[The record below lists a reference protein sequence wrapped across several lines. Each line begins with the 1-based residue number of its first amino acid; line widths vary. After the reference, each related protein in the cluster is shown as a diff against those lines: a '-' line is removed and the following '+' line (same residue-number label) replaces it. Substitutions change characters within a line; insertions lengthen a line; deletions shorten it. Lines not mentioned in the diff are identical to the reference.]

1 MKRFVITEDEKNHIQ
16 KMYGLINEQATNPVC
31 NRFVMNVPLK
41 NPDPD
46 TGLNWSK
53 NKVLVYSAI
62 YQEPMSGGKL
72 NATDGGGNKVWL
84 QSKGF
89 LDWPVGNTK
98 LAYTA
103 AKKLY
108 DGISG
113 LDISGEGAKKIAEV
127 AQMGKSF
134 DILTQNEFLKQWYK
148 LTQGSETPW
157 EAIAS
162 DNEEKFRDMMVNDST
177 SKVKKYCPASVDY

>member
-1 MKRFVITEDEKNHIQ
+1 MKRFVITEDEKNHIS
-16 KMYGLINEQATNPVC
+16 KMYGLIYEQATNPVC
-31 NRFVMNVPLK
+31 DKFVMVVPLK
-41 NPDPD
+41 NPDPE

-53 NKVLVYSAI
+53 DKVLAYSAI
-62 YQEPMSGGKL
+62 YTEPMSGGKL
-72 NATDGGGNKVWL
+72 NAKDGGGNRVWL
-84 QSKGF
+84 HSKGF
-89 LDWPVGNTK
+89 LDWPAGNTK

-127 AQMGKSF
+127 AQMWKSF

-177 SKVKKYCPASVDY
+177 SKVKKYCPASVYY

>member
-1 MKRFVITEDEKNHIQ
+1 MMIMQLVGGGDICRDDLSWSFLFYQYIYISMKRFVITEDEKNHIQ

-89 LDWPVGNTK
+89 LDWPAGNTK

-113 LDISGEGAKKIAEV
+113 LDISI
-127 AQMGKSF
+127 SF
-134 DILTQNEFLKQWYK
+134 LRQ
-148 LTQGSETPW
+148 
-157 EAIAS
+157 AS
-162 DNEEKFRDMMVNDST
+162 S
-177 SKVKKYCPASVDY
+177 ASS